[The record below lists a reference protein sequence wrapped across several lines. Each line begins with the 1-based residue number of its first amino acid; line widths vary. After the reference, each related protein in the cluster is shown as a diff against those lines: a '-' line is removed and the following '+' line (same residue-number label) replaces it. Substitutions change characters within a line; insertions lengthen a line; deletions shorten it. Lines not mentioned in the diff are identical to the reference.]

1 MCLSAIK
8 DWPERSFWSQLL
20 LLQANH
26 PREDNRGSCATGGAV
41 KGAELKNILVHNES
55 VSFGTK
61 MFAAVPWKLLWQPPL
76 AVPPHGVGGCH
87 RTSGITKRSLGE
99 CAPHCP
105 VCSFLVGDPRGGSS
119 QAAVNSSV
127 WSVGRADSLLL
138 SHYSVTGR
146 GNDACSDSWAFLPFL
161 IVLRTTQLLSHGHK
175 SRRIMR
181 VWPWSLCDRFQLCFS
196 LKKKKKKVEKE
207 L

>member
-1 MCLSAIK
+1 MNLSALGQK
-8 DWPERSFWSQLL
+8 CLL
-20 LLQANH
+20 LF
-26 PREDNRGSCATGGAV
+26 PGSCCD
-41 KGAELKNILVHNES
+41 S
-55 VSFGTK
+55 
-61 MFAAVPWKLLWQPPL
+61 LLWQCHL
-76 AVPPHGVGGCH
+76 MELVLLEKVAGCH
-87 RTSGITKRSLGE
+87 GTSGITKGSLGE

-181 VWPWSLCDRFQLCFS
+181 VWP
-196 LKKKKKKVEKE
+196 
-207 L
+207 